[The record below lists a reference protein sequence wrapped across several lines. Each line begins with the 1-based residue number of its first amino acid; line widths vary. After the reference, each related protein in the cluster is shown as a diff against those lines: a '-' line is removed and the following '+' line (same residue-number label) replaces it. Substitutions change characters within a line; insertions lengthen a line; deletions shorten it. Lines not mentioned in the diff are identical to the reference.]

1 MRFLT
6 VKESPQTKLF
16 VANGLPGGHGQNYE
30 SGGQEFESLRA
41 RDSNQ
46 ALAANHRLKAKK

>member
-30 SGGQEFESLRA
+30 SGGQEGAVREVVEIEVGDVVSG
-41 RDSNQ
+41 
-46 ALAANHRLKAKK
+46 